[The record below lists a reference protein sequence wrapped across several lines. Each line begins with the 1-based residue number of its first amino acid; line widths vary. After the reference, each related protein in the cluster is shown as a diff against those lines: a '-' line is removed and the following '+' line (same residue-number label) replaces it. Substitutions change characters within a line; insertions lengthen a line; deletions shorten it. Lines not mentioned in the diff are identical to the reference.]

1 MSDGGQERQGEGRGG
16 GRGWQVS
23 LALELIYSGASLA
36 APASIAAATGRRPA
50 VGLPPRPAAATR
62 PTCASLAEFNRQ
74 HSSGVHLDG
83 SSSTMCS
90 VTASATDAG
99 FYGMNSGT
107 VSDM

>member
-16 GRGWQVS
+16 GRGWQVL
-23 LALELIYSGASLA
+23 LALEHMMFWSVISRSSINCRCNEQKTCCQ
-36 APASIAAATGRRPA
+36 PASSACSSHAA
-50 VGLPPRPAAATR
+50 
-62 PTCASLAEFNRQ
+62 CASLPEFNRQ

-90 VTASATDAG
+90 VTASTTDAG
-99 FYGMNSGT
+99 FHGMKSGT